1 MSGNPSPHHAQPY
14 NPHPSP
20 SRPLSFYPGPH
31 SSPHDFPTSTDATH
45 SGAQSLGMV
54 DTFLGQNSSPS
65 RQSGQ
70 GERAGEY
77 IQLGG
82 PEQTRE
88 EDYGG
93 GSGQWP
99 EGYQQTYP
107 FSMQYTKDG
116 AQTYSQAQAQLPP
129 PGQGHYNDPDSD
141 PSNPMPAPVQPE
153 QEPEEEFDPMAPVE
167 RFDAKGELESKWND
181 LQKDM
186 VPFLQNFTNEALSNT
201 YSSLPAMQ
209 THREADVTLSFDL
222 ILQAHYMYHQLN
234 TRMQKELVE
243 GVKAI
248 DEEEMKQE
256 AARKVITD
264 FSNEMKRAAEVL
276 KMFGGSEAF
285 RNVTQ

>member
-31 SSPHDFPTSTDATH
+31 SSPDDFPTSTDTTH
-45 SGAQSLGMV
+45 SGAQSLGVV

-65 RQSGQ
+65 RQYGQ
-70 GERAGEY
+70 GERAEEY

-88 EDYGG
+88 EDYGD

-99 EGYQQTYP
+99 EGYRQTYP
-107 FSMQYTKDG
+107 FNMQYTKDG
-116 AQTYSQAQAQLPP
+116 AQIHSQAQPQLPP

-141 PSNPMPAPVQPE
+141 PSDPMPAPVQPE

-167 RFDAKGELESKWND
+167 RFDAKGELESKWKD
-181 LQKDM
+181 LQDEM

-201 YSSLPAMQ
+201 
-209 THREADVTLSFDL
+209 FDL
-222 ILQAHYMYHQLN
+222 ILQAHYMYRQLN

-264 FSNEMKRAAEVL
+264 FSNEMKRAAE
-276 KMFGGSEAF
+276 
-285 RNVTQ
+285 